1 MFKLDI
7 VEREED
13 FYRFKVEIFVLYEK
27 FVQNGNQVQKLYY
40 INEMVMN
47 LIIVVIIRC
56 MIRKYQLFELQNDFN
71 NILIIVFY
79 KIKMIF
85 FS

>member
-27 FVQNGNQVQKLYY
+27 FVQNGNQVQKFYY
-40 INEMVMN
+40 C
-47 LIIVVIIRC
+47 R
-56 MIRKYQLFELQNDFN
+56 
-71 NILIIVFY
+71 
-79 KIKMIF
+79 
-85 FS
+85 

>member
-40 INEMVMN
+40 ICIVDKMVMY

-56 MIRKYQLFELQNDFN
+56 MIRKYQLFEL
-71 NILIIVFY
+71 
-79 KIKMIF
+79 
-85 FS
+85 